1 MSKLR
6 DRIRDISRRR
16 PQAFGF
22 AAMRAT
28 EPTSSRQVLVVAR
41 VDGAQQAA
49 AAVADGAD
57 AILHTGALSH
67 LAEVVAA
74 AGSAVV
80 GANVDAATAA
90 DVAAIREAGAHFL
103 VCTDDQTEAAALLD
117 QQIGYILVAPTTAT
131 PALSDTDHDARLRSF
146 RALDLDGVL
155 VGGLPQTM
163 TVRQQLQARRLGE
176 LARKPLFVALASAVS
191 AATLELW
198 RDAGVVAVVADA
210 AVTAELAT
218 AADAVPAPRRANTG
232 DRAEAIV
239 PAAPSGSALDDDED
253 DD

>member
-28 EPTSSRQVLVVAR
+28 EQTSSRQVLVVAR

-49 AAVADGAD
+49 AAAAVGAD
-57 AILHTGALSH
+57 VILHTGALSH
-67 LAEVVAA
+67 LAEVVGA
-74 AGSAVV
+74 AGSTVV

-90 DVAAIREAGAHFL
+90 DVTAIREAGAHFL

-117 QQIGYILVAPTTAT
+117 QQVGYVIAAPTTAT
-131 PALSDTDHDARLRSF
+131 PALSDSDHDARLRSF

-155 VGGLPQTM
+155 VGALPQTM

-176 LARKPLFVALASAVS
+176 LARKPLFVAVADTVS

-210 AVTAELAT
+210 SLVADLAA
-218 AADAVPAPRRANTG
+218 AADAVPAPRRASG

-239 PAAPSGSALDDDED
+239 PAAPAGSALDDDED

>member
-6 DRIRDISRRR
+6 DRIRDISRHR

-28 EPTSSRQVLVVAR
+28 EPASSRQVLVVAR

-49 AAVADGAD
+49 AAVAAGAD
-57 AILHTGALSH
+57 AVLHTGALSH
-67 LAEVVAA
+67 LAEVVGA

-80 GANVDAATAA
+80 GASVDAATAA
-90 DVAAIREAGAHFL
+90 DVTAIREAGAHFL

-117 QQIGYILVAPTTAT
+117 QQVGYVLLAPTSAT

-176 LARKPLFVALASAVS
+176 LARKPLFVALSAAVS

-198 RDAGVVAVVADA
+198 RDAGVVAVVTDA

-218 AADAVPAPRRANTG
+218 AADAVPAPRRATG